1 MTEDTYLQE
10 RERIRNNTRI
20 DNLEYL
26 SDNNAVGAV
35 KDVNDGYEVMK
46 AALDHLR
53 YLYNKSRERTAN
65 EIGRAL
71 SRG

>member
-1 MTEDTYLQE
+1 MTEDTYIQE

-26 SDNNAVGAV
+26 NDNNAVGAV
-35 KDVNDGYEVMK
+35 KDVNDGYQVMQ
-46 AALDHLR
+46 AALDHLK
-53 YLYNKSRERTAN
+53 YVYDKSRERMAN

-71 SRG
+71 AK